1 MQPLVIIDFLGLM
14 GEEVQDDR
22 EIYGR
27 VLMLQI

>member
-1 MQPLVIIDFLGLM
+1 MQPLVIIDSLGPV

-22 EIYGR
+22 QIYGR